1 MKRDDLIA
9 EIAAS
14 LGKTK
19 KDTAEFVKAYEE
31 AVVGAVKKG
40 EDVALQGFMRIERK
54 VQKPRKGFD
63 FKNGK
68 PITLEARERI
78 VIRPGTALALV

>member
-54 VQKPRKGFD
+54 VQKPRKIDRFL
-63 FKNGK
+63 NGANNF
-68 PITLEARERI
+68 ARNKRANGGEKSGVR
-78 VIRPGTALALV
+78 